1 MEIITFYDMLTHYQ
15 LKISEALDYL
25 LSVQSKLDAASD
37 CAETA
42 WRGSASNAFGLKLD
56 ELRPE
61 AKKAQEALE
70 QSLTALSVI
79 RIKALEQGIV

>member
-1 MEIITFYDMLTHYQ
+1 METITFYDILTHYQ
-15 LKISEALDYL
+15 LKIMEALDD
-25 LSVQSKLDAASD
+25 LSSIQSKLDDASA

-42 WRGSASNAFGLKLD
+42 WKGIASDAFGLKLD